1 MPDTS
6 FERRGD
12 SLLSP
17 TFLIAMAVLA
27 IVGGT
32 VAAVFAFSS
41 AEVQNVV
48 AGAIVGTGLGA
59 VTGFYFGS
67 TKGSQGKDAILAEA
81 VSSKVTQAPEPP
93 PAP

>member
-1 MPDTS
+1 MSDALPVKS
-6 FERRGD
+6 GD
-12 SLLSP
+12 SLRSP

-27 IVGGT
+27 IVAGT
-32 VAAVFAFSS
+32 VAAVFTFSS

-67 TKGSQGKDAILAEA
+67 TKGSQGKDAILADA
-81 VSSKVTQAPEPP
+81 VSSKATQAPAPP